1 MGEIAE
7 ELDAE
12 LRAAMAT
19 TTMGQFV
26 LEHDMLPPHTA
37 PSAEETMTML
47 LQYQR
52 VLGELL
58 LRLAREVDELKA
70 DAGVKPGVAGQ
81 GDAPLES

>member
-19 TTMGQFV
+19 TTMGQFL

-37 PSAEETMTML
+37 PSTEETMTML

-52 VLGELL
+52 ILGELL

-70 DAGVKPGVAGQ
+70 DAGVKPGVAAQ

>member
-19 TTMGQFV
+19 TPMGQFV

-37 PSAEETMTML
+37 PSVEQTMMML
-47 LQYQR
+47 LEYQR

-58 LRLAREVDELKA
+58 LRLAREVDELKTSRAA
-70 DAGVKPGVAGQ
+70 D
-81 GDAPLES
+81 